1 MNILRR
7 IGPRHHR
14 RMNRQAIHDPHLAVH
29 VLENPPRIPR
39 GGVRRRMWADRTNR
53 CRPDSTW
60 TSTSTG
66 AGTATRMATT
76 CCCAILTHL
85 WSTRA
90 IPAISTPTRTPQSPH
105 SPRNTCRRSPTA
117 ERTLPRCHHAA
128 QPRRA
133 GRGRRAADALP
144 RSRSSCSDS
153 PLIAQLAECIAIVV
167 NMSYGKDRTARTLVC
182 QIAGT
187 STQSGPRT
195 AMQTTSSTRFAS
207 KESS

>member
-1 MNILRR
+1 MQCHLRR
-7 IGPRHHR
+7 PARTSPAAPVWPRPSSSCLPASRNRSAPALLGSFDSDFTVGLTSQRPDTAGRTPGEHSSSNRPRHHR

-66 AGTATRMATT
+66 AGTATR
-76 CCCAILTHL
+76 
-85 WSTRA
+85 
-90 IPAISTPTRTPQSPH
+90 
-105 SPRNTCRRSPTA
+105 RS
-117 ERTLPRCHHAA
+117 
-128 QPRRA
+128 
-133 GRGRRAADALP
+133 P
-144 RSRSSCSDS
+144 RSRSSCSDN
-153 PLIAQLAECIAIVV
+153 PLIAQLTECIAIVV